1 MHTFKALALFWLIAL
16 PSIVNVQENYVC
28 PSDGSELQQLRIY
41 KVNRS
46 NKDAFHQRFQ
56 DHALRIMKR
65 HGFKIID
72 IWESDSGEK
81 VEFIYLLAWPDK
93 STMDL
98 RWREFLSDK
107 EWIDIKKRTAAESG
121 ELVRETNGHPLTRVS
136 YSPAC
141 AKK

>member
-1 MHTFKALALFWLIAL
+1 MHIFKALTLFWLIAL
-16 PSIVNVQENYVC
+16 PGAVNAQERYVC
-28 PSDGSELQQLRIY
+28 PINDGIQQLRIY
-41 KVNRS
+41 EIDRR

-72 IWESDSGEK
+72 AWESDSGEK
-81 VEFIYLLAWPDK
+81 VQFIYLLAWSDK

-98 RWREFLSDK
+98 RWREFLADQ
-107 EWIDIKKRTAAESG
+107 EWIDIKKQTAAESG
-121 ELVRETNGHPLTRVS
+121 ELVRETNGYPLTRVS

-141 AKK
+141 TRT